1 MARAFGRHVPPV
13 ARVGVISWSFP
24 EWRGLVY
31 PKKAK
36 PEEFLRHYA
45 ERFPIVEA
53 ASSFYGLPSRS
64 TFARWA
70 SETPKPFE
78 ISLKVPDRILRQS
91 GKDLDAALEKLMDNV
106 EPLAEAKKLG
116 TLVAQFG
123 PNYRRDKKA
132 DELAAL
138 VAALPKG
145 PRWAVEL
152 RHASWWREET
162 YDALRR
168 AKVTLVWSAWDGK
181 SRTPPVATSDRLYLR
196 IFGDR
201 KLAPP
206 YAKKRRDRR
215 AELEHWAD
223 AIAGAGPKVK
233 RADVMVSKFL
243 EGYAPASVETMGT
256 LLGQLRGPA

>member
-1 MARAFGRHVPPV
+1 MQGARARARVAAR
-13 ARVGVISWSFP
+13 ARVGIIGWSYP

-36 PEEFLRHYA
+36 PDEFLRHYA
-45 ERFPIVEA
+45 ERFPVVEA

-64 TFARWA
+64 TFESWAR
-70 SETPKPFE
+70 ETPKGFE
-78 ISLKVPDRILRQS
+78 VSLKVPDRILRQPAGS
-91 GKDLDAALEKLMDNV
+91 ALEAALGNLMDNV
-106 EPLAEAKKLG
+106 EPLAKAKKLG

-132 DELAAL
+132 DELAAF

-152 RHASWWREET
+152 RHASWWDDAT

-168 AKVTLVWSAWDGK
+168 AKVALVWSAWDGK
-181 SRTPPVATSDRLYLR
+181 QRTPPVATTDRLYLR

-223 AIAGAGPKVK
+223 AIRGAGAKVK

-243 EGYAPASVETMGT
+243 EGYAPASADAMNE
-256 LLGQLRGPA
+256 LLA